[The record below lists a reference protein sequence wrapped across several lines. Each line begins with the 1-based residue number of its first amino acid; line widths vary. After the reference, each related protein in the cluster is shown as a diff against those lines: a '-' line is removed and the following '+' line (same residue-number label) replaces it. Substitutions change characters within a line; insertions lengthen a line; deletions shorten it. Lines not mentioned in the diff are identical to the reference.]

1 MAEMPAPTHYPP
13 MLTGLAGKRVLVTG
27 GAGGLGA
34 AMARTLA
41 GQGAHLVVAD
51 RDGAAADA
59 LEREINGETWEMD
72 FLDTAAL
79 DSPRLEVDVLIN
91 NAGVQTIAPIQDFEP
106 AAFRRILTLMLEVPF
121 LLTRAALPHMYR
133 QGYGRIINISS
144 IHGLRASEFKSA
156 YVAAKHGLE
165 GFSKATA
172 REGGPHGVTSNCVN
186 PGYVRTAMVE
196 GQLKD
201 QAATHGIGEGAVLE
215 TVMLA
220 RNAIKRLVEPHE
232 VATLVAFLASEQA
245 AMVTGASYVLD
256 GGWNA

>member
-1 MAEMPAPTHYPP
+1 

-59 LEREINGETWEMD
+59 LAREINGETWEMD

-79 DSPRLEVDVLIN
+79 ESPRLEVDVLIN

-196 GQLKD
+196 GQVKD